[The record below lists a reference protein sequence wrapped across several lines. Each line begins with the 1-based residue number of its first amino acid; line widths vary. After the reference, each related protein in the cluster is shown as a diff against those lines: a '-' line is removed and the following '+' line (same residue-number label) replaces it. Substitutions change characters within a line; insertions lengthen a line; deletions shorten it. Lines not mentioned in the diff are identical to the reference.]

1 MKILAADDHWVFRAG
16 LKHLVKQL
24 DRDLEVLEA
33 GGYVELFEIAAQHGD
48 IDLILL
54 DLLMPGRDMFA
65 GLTEL
70 RDRAPGVPVVVISAV
85 ENRRDVL
92 RAIELGAM
100 GYIPKSA
107 SGDEMLKAIRQV
119 LDGDIYM
126 PRVLLQ
132 RVQEPSVVETPVE
145 QPAAPETAERV
156 GMLTRRQND
165 VFGLLGQGKSN
176 ADIAQDLGMSEHTV
190 RIHVSA
196 ILRTLKVSNR
206 TQAALMAATAFR
218 PGGDLGRGSPGSN
231 EP

>member
-33 GGYVELFEIAAQHGD
+33 GSYDELFNIATQNND
-48 IDLILL
+48 IDLVLL
-54 DLLMPGRDMFA
+54 DLLMPGRDMFS

-70 RDRAPGVPVVVISAV
+70 RDLAPGVPVVVISAV

-119 LDGDIYM
+119 IDGDIYM
-126 PRVLLQ
+126 PRALLQ
-132 RVQEPSVVETPVE
+132 RIQEPSAVETPVE

-156 GMLTRRQND
+156 SMLTRRQND

-206 TQAALMAATAFR
+206 TQAALMAASAYR
-218 PGGDLGRGSPGSN
+218 PGGEIGRQSPGGG

>member
-33 GGYVELFEIAAQHGD
+33 GGYVDLFDVTAQNND

-54 DLLMPGRDMFA
+54 DLLMPGRDMFS

-70 RDRAPGVPVVVISAV
+70 RDLAPGVPVIVISAV

-107 SGDEMLKAIRQV
+107 SGEEMLKAIRQV
-119 LDGDIYM
+119 MDGDIYM
-126 PRVLLQ
+126 PRALLQ
-132 RVQEPSVVETPVE
+132 RVQEPSAVETPIE
-145 QPAAPETAERV
+145 QSTTPETAERV

-206 TQAALMAATAFR
+206 TQAALMAATAYR
-218 PGGDLGRGSPGSN
+218 PAGDFDRLPPGSN

>member
-24 DRDLEVLEA
+24 GRDLEVLEA
-33 GGYVELFEIAAQHGD
+33 GGYVELFDIAAQHSD

-54 DLLMPGRDMFA
+54 DLLMPGRDMFT

-70 RDRAPGVPVVVISAV
+70 RDQAPGVPVVVISAV

-126 PRVLLQ
+126 PRALLQ
-132 RVQEPSVVETPVE
+132 RVQEPSVVEAPVE

-218 PGGDLGRGSPGSN
+218 PGGDLGRGSPGGS